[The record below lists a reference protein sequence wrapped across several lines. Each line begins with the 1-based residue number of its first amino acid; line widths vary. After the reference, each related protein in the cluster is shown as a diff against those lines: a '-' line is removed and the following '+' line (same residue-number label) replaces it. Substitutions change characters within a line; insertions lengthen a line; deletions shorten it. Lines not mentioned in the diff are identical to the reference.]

1 MVRKSAKIHVAFGA
15 FGNKPLVSRMYLDSI
30 FYGKDF
36 VPVTKD
42 IPNTF
47 SVGSAVKIN
56 FEDDKV
62 LIDGKDSLG
71 AVVDGSDLL
80 SIPTGESELELYF
93 SSWTKSTP
101 EVTVEFEERWL

>member
-1 MVRKSAKIHVAFGA
+1 
-15 FGNKPLVSRMYLDSI
+15 MYLDGI
-30 FYGKDF
+30 YYRKDF

-47 SVGSAVKIN
+47 SNGSKVEVN
-56 FEDDKV
+56 LEDDKV
-62 LIDGKDSLG
+62 WVDGKDSLG

-80 SIPTGESELELYF
+80 TVPTGESELELYF
-93 SSWTKSTP
+93 SSWTNSTP